1 MLSHLKIQGSPF
13 DVGAALGRFGAP
25 AMHAYMKNTEA
36 WATVMQWR
44 GSEAVRE
51 MGRLVQQ
58 RHPQYWQELQGMAA
72 GLEIPFDEV
81 LLWNCRGDVWAMAPD
96 GCTTVQVPGTDHPAF
111 AHNEDGDPG
120 FSGQCAIAEITV
132 EGRRRFASFV
142 YPGSL
147 PGHTFAVSDAGLA
160 MTVNNL
166 RTLHTDFGLPRMV
179 VARAIL
185 DLADVASAL
194 GYLQSCPR
202 SGGFHLTLG
211 QAGNPD
217 LVSVEFNAA
226 LCSVVKL
233 NKPALHANHMIH
245 AAMAN
250 QPQIVTGSSGYR
262 QIRGDELLQQ
272 SAAQGTALDPLSI
285 LFDQGNAKFPIF
297 RDAPDDS
304 DQENTM
310 ATASIR
316 IHADSV
322 EWEVYTRKSRVP
334 LFHMINGAQR

>member
-1 MLSHLKIQGSPF
+1 MLSYLKIQGSPF
-13 DVGAALGRFGAP
+13 DVGAALGRFGAA
-25 AMHAYMKNTEA
+25 AMHAYAKNSEA
-36 WATVMQWR
+36 WACVMQR
-44 GSEAVRE
+44 RESEAVRQ
-51 MGRLVQQ
+51 MGIMIAHRY
-58 RHPQYWQELQGMAA
+58 PQYWKELQGMAA
-72 GLEIPFDEV
+72 GLEMPFDDV
-81 LLWNCRGDVWAMAPD
+81 LLWNCRGDVWAMSPD
-96 GCTTVQVPGTDHPAF
+96 GCTTVQLPGADYPAF

-120 FSGQCAIAEITV
+120 FSGKCAIAEIAV
-132 EGRRRFASFV
+132 EGGARFASFV

-147 PGHTFAVSDAGLA
+147 PGHTFAVNNAGLA
-160 MTVNNL
+160 VTVNNL
-166 RTLHTDFGLPRMV
+166 RTLHTSPGLPRMV
-179 VARAIL
+179 VMRAIL
-185 DLADVASAL
+185 DLPDVASTL
-194 GYLQSCPR
+194 DYLNSIPR

-217 LVSVEFNAA
+217 LVSVEFNSA
-226 LCSVVKL
+226 LCSVKTIT
-233 NKPALHANHMIH
+233 KPALHANHMIH

-262 QIRGDELLQQ
+262 QLRGDELLHQ
-272 SAAQGTALDPLSI
+272 AAQSTAPDPLSI

-304 DQENTM
+304 DLENTM

-316 IHADSV
+316 IQPDSV